1 MTSGGNSIESS
12 VAAETEKMFFCY
24 QCNQTITISITSSA
38 DPFCPLC
45 NGGFLEEYVDP
56 NPNPIPN
63 LILPMSDLI
72 SSRLPFIPVMDFTN
86 PSFLGQSMEPQST
99 TTTQQQPDA
108 FDPVR
113 FIHNHLLQLQ
123 SSGINVQFLV
133 ENQNQLS
140 DPANPLPGNHG
151 DYFFGRGLED
161 LIQQLAEDDQNRY
174 GTPPASKSAID
185 ALPTVKVSKE
195 ILQSEMNQCAVC
207 MDEFEDGIE
216 AKQMPCKHV
225 YHHDCLL
232 PWLQLHNSCPVC
244 RHELPTDDPDYE
256 NRTRGGQT
264 SGDGE
269 GSSGETHTPRR
280 FSISFPWS
288 FRRPDANSDSGSG
301 SDMDTREDD
310 LD

>member
-1 MTSGGNSIESS
+1 MSAGGNSTESS
-12 VAAETEKMFFCY
+12 VVAEEDKMFFCY
-24 QCNQTITISITSSA
+24 QCNQTITISISSST

-45 NGGFLEEYVDP
+45 SEGFLEEYMEP

-63 LILPMSDLI
+63 LVFPISDPI
-72 SSRLPFIPVMDFTN
+72 TSRFPFIPVMDLTN
-86 PSFLGQSMEPQST
+86 LSQST
-99 TTTQQQPDA
+99 EAQSTQQPPDA

-113 FIHNHLLQLQ
+113 FIHSHLQQMQ
-123 SSGINVQFLV
+123 SSGINVQLLF
-133 ENQNQLS
+133 ENYLS
-140 DPANPLPGNHG
+140 DPLAGNHG

-161 LIQQLAEDDQNRY
+161 LIQQLAEDDPNRY
-174 GTPPASKSAID
+174 GTPPASKSATD
-185 ALPTVKVSKE
+185 ALPTVKVTKDM
-195 ILQSEMNQCAVC
+195 LQSETNQCAVC

-244 RHELPTDDPDYE
+244 RHELPTDDAEYE
-256 NRTRGGQT
+256 NRAR
-264 SGDGE
+264 GDGQ
-269 GSSGETHTPRR
+269 GSGESQQTPRR

-288 FRRPDANSDSGSG
+288 LRRQDANSDSGGG
-301 SDMDTREDD
+301 SDMDTRQDE